1 MQTHTDKQETQG
13 NIFPLSTGGSP
24 TPPPELVNMKRS
36 LQRGFTMI
44 ELIVV
49 IVILGVLAAVALP
62 RFTNI
67 QRDARI
73 AKLNAARG
81 AVAAASALVHGTAMA
96 RVGQVQPTCPAG
108 GGVPNIAATGTGT
121 MCTENGIIN
130 VTLLYP
136 SATLAGIIAAAGVV
150 PGNGTPTNAQLNVD
164 GYNTTGGGA
173 AITLQVQGGTNA
185 ANCSFTYTAPTAL
198 GAAAVIAPNVVTG
211 C

>member
-1 MQTHTDKQETQG
+1 MQPK
-13 NIFPLSTGGSP
+13 
-24 TPPPELVNMKRS
+24 

-62 RFTNI
+62 RFTNL

-81 AVAAASALVHGTAMA
+81 AVAAASAMVHGTAMA
-96 RVGQVQPTCPAG
+96 RQGQIQPPCPAG
-108 GGVPNIAATGTGT
+108 GVVPNINAAGNGNI
-121 MCTENGIIN
+121 CTENGLTQ

-136 SATLAGIIAAAGVV
+136 TANANGVV
-150 PGNGTPTNAQLNVD
+150 LASGVVQLSGTPTGAQINAALAAD
-164 GYNTTGGGA
+164 GYQTAGVAGGIQFRVTGGTGA
-173 AITLQVQGGTNA
+173 PTCSFNYIAPAALGQAPTISAITN
-185 ANCSFTYTAPTAL
+185 
-198 GAAAVIAPNVVTG
+198 TG

>member
-1 MQTHTDKQETQG
+1 MQ
-13 NIFPLSTGGSP
+13 S
-24 TPPPELVNMKRS
+24 R

-62 RFTNI
+62 RFTNL

-81 AVAAASALVHGTAMA
+81 AVASASAMVHGTAMA
-96 RVGQVQPTCPAG
+96 RQGQVQPACATFG
-108 GGVPNIAATGTGT
+108 TPNVAANGNGNI
-121 MCTENGIIN
+121 CTENGLVT

-136 SATLAGIIAAAGVV
+136 ASTLAGIVAGAGVV
-150 PGNGTPTNAQLNVD
+150 QASGTPTAAQLAAD
-164 GYNTTGGGA
+164 GYQTAAVAGGIQLQVTGGSA
-173 AITLQVQGGTNA
+173 APT
-185 ANCSFTYTAPTAL
+185 CSFNYLAPAALGQAPTISAINS
-198 GAAAVIAPNVVTG
+198 AG